1 MTADLIAFRRPPGRP
16 QAPDN
21 RLRDDEQYA
30 REQSRKAPTA
40 YLTAMWLAHANN
52 CARIVRELEDRK

>member
-1 MTADLIAFRRPPGRP
+1 MTADICAFRHSPGRP
-16 QAPDN
+16 QSAVN

-40 YLTAMWLAHANN
+40 YEAAMWILHCNN